1 MSSTRCRTSSRLSLV
16 LGIMAV
22 LSMSAW
28 SQSTGIDRL
37 EAVGKFLDGKLP
49 ATTPSGG
56 GTAQPPARLSE
67 VGAFRHLA
75 ALTPRAGL
83 VPYGVNSPLWTDG
96 AAKQRWLAIPNDG
109 VADSPGE
116 KIVFSANDAWQFPVG
131 SVLVKQFDL
140 PVDDRNPTIFRRME
154 TRFLVHGNDGV
165 YYGVTY
171 RWRADGSDAD
181 LLPDGD
187 SAVVAITTVSGG
199 VRNQTWSFPSRAD
212 CRTCHNIGAGRVL
225 GVRTHQLNGLFTYE
239 ATGRTDNQL
248 RTLNALGLFSTP
260 LTEAAI
266 PEYPASV
273 PVTDPVAPLE
283 HRVRSYL
290 AANCAHCHYPGNPEN
305 PSARFDTRLGT
316 PLAQQNIINGSVLY
330 DLGRPGARIIAPQSL
345 YNSMMH
351 LRLGLNGLHQM
362 PPIGRNTVDTAA
374 LTVLASWINAL
385 PIQPPPTTNQSP
397 IARNDEATT
406 LLNTP
411 VTISVLANDS
421 DPDNNSLA
429 ASNPTTPTA
438 GTVTSLPANQFR
450 YTPPNGFTGTAT
462 FVYTVLDGAGGSGN
476 ATVTILVLPPAT
488 SDSVAFFDGTSRLSA
503 PGSYGGVAMAVADMN
518 RDGLDDIVHLQNARQ
533 IRVEYQSPSGGAFT
547 FRNVGTIAPTFQWG
561 FSIGDADNNGFPD
574 IISGGYYDGLKYYR
588 SNSSGTGYSR
598 TTLATPSIFAQGIT
612 FVDINRDGWLDVFA
626 CHDDAESVKFRN
638 TGNGSL
644 TPDAS
649 LIDTRT
655 REASDNSGN
664 YGVVWTD
671 YDNDGDEDLYIS
683 KCRAGAS
690 SATDP
695 RRINQLFRNNGN
707 GTYTDVAPAAGVAFG
722 EQTWVS
728 DFGDIDNDGDMDLFV
743 GNHGSA
749 SYLMLNEGNGTF
761 SNVTAPAGLSGVN
774 WRIMQSVFRD
784 FNNDG
789 WVDLLLTG
797 EQQQLWISNRDRTFQ
812 LLANP
817 FTSVIMESCAVG
829 DLNRDGF
836 TDIYSGYATIY
847 NTPASSR
854 PDKLFLCQPNGNN
867 FLSLTLRGTASNAG
881 GIGSRIELHGPWGVQ
896 TRDVRGGEG
905 YCVSH
910 SFTQLFG
917 MGNVG
922 AATKLRV
929 RWPSGTI
936 DEAGG
941 ITPNRFLT
949 LREGSTASPALTS
962 PGNQNHLRAA
972 VVNIPLTASDP
983 TGDVLTFSATALPPG
998 VSINPATGLISGTI
1012 ASSALTAYSSS
1023 VAVTDGW
1030 STVTRA
1036 FSWTIGGPVA
1046 PAVSLTSAASTVTG
1060 PFDVSI
1066 GFTAAVSGLT
1076 ASDFAITNG
1085 TAATLTGSGSQYLV
1099 RINPVAAG
1107 EVRISLP
1114 AGAATTSGG
1123 AGSLASNV
1131 LPITYS
1137 VSDTSPPGITL
1148 TTASATISG
1157 AFTVEATF
1165 SESVSGFAS
1174 GDPTVTNG
1182 SAAPPAGSGS
1192 RYSIVITPAGYGTV
1206 TVRIPA
1212 GVATDAAGNANTAS
1226 DTLTVTWPQPNR
1238 APVVINPGPQTSLR
1252 GRVASLAM
1260 QGSDPDGQALTWSAS
1275 GLPSGLS
1282 IAQASGVISG
1292 TIATNALTTSNVQV
1306 GASDGIVST
1315 ATAFTWT
1322 TTAPP
1327 TSPNGL
1333 RAEFFAGLTPGIAP
1347 PLLARTDPNIDFDWG
1362 SGSPGIGVPVDD
1374 FSARW
1379 SGFLTAPVTESFTFY
1394 VPSDNGVRV
1403 WINQELVLDKWTP
1416 QDIAGW
1422 HNFTLPMTG
1431 NVAVPFMVE
1440 YAELNGGANITLY
1453 WFSSTLPW
1461 EAIATARFTSAAPT
1475 NRPPVLITPASQ
1487 STVRGSIVSYQAV
1500 ASDPDFN
1507 PLIWSAG
1514 GLPAGLVINAATG
1527 VISGTV
1533 PVTAAPSNSV
1543 TLTVSD
1549 GNLTTQTV
1557 FSWLT
1562 TSPPANRAPV
1572 LSNPGTQTS
1581 IRGSIVTLTPVASD
1595 PDGDALTWSATG
1607 IPAGLAINA
1616 VTGQISGTIFSN
1628 AATSYMVNVR
1638 AADPGGLASIVTFTW
1653 NTTDVPLQ
1661 GLRAEYFAGMVPG
1674 AAAPL
1679 LTRTDPTIDFNWG
1692 GGSPSAAVPIDYFSA
1707 RWTGLLTAPYSETYT
1722 IYAPSDNGVRIW
1734 LNNELVLDKWTPA
1747 DISGWHNFT
1756 FALTAGQAIPIKVEY
1771 AELYGGAN
1779 ISLFW
1784 FSNTQPWAAIDPAYL
1799 NPAQVLPAGSAPSA
1813 TTVVR
1818 SQRIISSTGGGTVFT
1833 FNRPSAST
1841 ADLSYIVQESE
1852 DLGLWRISNRP
1863 AKVTQMQDGTD
1874 QISLTVSTPIGFETA
1889 PRSLFFRVC
1898 MVVPNPS
1905 TSTP

>member
-28 SQSTGIDRL
+28 SQSIGIDRL

-187 SAVVAITTVSGG
+187 SAIVAITTVSGG

-707 GTYTDVAPAAGVAFG
+707 GTYTDFAPAAGVAFG

-743 GNHGSA
+743 GNHGAPSN
-749 SYLMLNEGNGTF
+749 LMLNEGNGTF
-761 SNVTAPAGLSGVN
+761 TNISAQAGLSGVN

-797 EQQQLWISNRDRTFQ
+797 EQQQLWISNRDRTFR
-812 LLANP
+812 LAANS
-817 FTSVIMESCAVG
+817 FTSAIMESCAVG
-829 DLNRDGF
+829 DLNKDGF
-836 TDIYSGYATIY
+836 TDIYAGYATIY

-854 PDKLFLCQPNGNN
+854 PDQLFLCQPNGNN
-867 FLSLTLRGTASNAG
+867 FLSLTLRGVASNAG
-881 GIGSRIELHGPWGVQ
+881 GVGSRVELHGPWGIQ
-896 TRDVRGGEG
+896 TRDVRAGEG
-905 YCVSH
+905 YCVAH
-910 SFTQLFG
+910 SSTQIFG
-917 MGNVG
+917 MGNAG
-922 AATKLRV
+922 TAARVRV

-936 DEAGG
+936 DEAVDV
-941 ITPNRFLT
+941 TPNRFLT
-949 LREGSTASPALTS
+949 LREGSTAAPSLTS
-962 PGNQNHLRAA
+962 PGNQNHLRGA
-972 VVNIPLTASDP
+972 VVSIPLTASDP
-983 TGDVLTFSATALPPG
+983 TGDVLTFSATALPAG
-998 VSINPATGLISGTI
+998 ISINSATGLISGTI
-1012 ASSALTAYSSS
+1012 SSSALTSYSTS

-1036 FSWTIGGPVA
+1036 FSWTVGGLVA
-1046 PAVSLTSAASTVTG
+1046 PGVSLTTAASTVTG
-1060 PFDVSI
+1060 PFDVAV
-1066 GFTAAVSGLT
+1066 GFTASVSGLT
-1076 ASDFAITNG
+1076 ASDFAVTNG
-1085 TAATLTGSGSQYLV
+1085 TVANLTGSGSQYVV
-1099 RINPVAAG
+1099 RVSPLTAG
-1107 EVRISLP
+1107 EVRVSLP
-1114 AGAATTSGG
+1114 AGAATASGG

-1131 LPITYS
+1131 LPVTYA
-1137 VSDTSPPGITL
+1137 VSDTVAPRIAL
-1148 TTASATISG
+1148 TTASAIISG

-1165 SESVSGFAS
+1165 SESVGGFAS
-1174 GDPTVTNG
+1174 GDVSVTNG

-1192 RYSIVITPAGYGTV
+1192 TYSIVITPAGYGTV
-1206 TVRIPA
+1206 TVGIAA
-1212 GVATDAAGNANTAS
+1212 GVANDAAGNANTAS
-1226 DTLTVTWPQPNR
+1226 NTLSVSWPQPNR
-1238 APVVINPGPQTSLR
+1238 SPVVSNPGPQTSVR
-1252 GRVASLAM
+1252 GSAASLAL
-1260 QGSDPDGQALTWSAS
+1260 QGSDPDGQALIWSAS
-1275 GLPSGLS
+1275 GLPTGLV
-1282 IAQASGVISG
+1282 IAPTSGVISG
-1292 TIATNALTTSNVQV
+1292 TVAANAPASSSVLVS
-1306 GASDGIVST
+1306 ASDGVVGTST
-1315 ATAFTWT
+1315 TFTWT

-1327 TSPNGL
+1327 SSSNGL
-1333 RAEFFAGLTPGIAP
+1333 RAEFFAGPTPGISPA
-1347 PLLARTDPNIDFDWG
+1347 LLTRTDPNIDFDWG
-1362 SGSPGIGVPVDD
+1362 SGSPGPGVPVDD
-1374 FSARW
+1374 FCARW
-1379 SGFLTAPVTESFTFY
+1379 SGFLTAPATETFTFY

-1403 WINQELVLDKWTP
+1403 WINQELVLDKWSP
-1416 QDIAGW
+1416 QTIAGW
-1422 HNFTLPMTG
+1422 HNFTLPVTG
-1431 NVAVPFMVE
+1431 NLAVPFTVE
-1440 YAELNGGANITLY
+1440 YAELNGGANITVY
-1453 WFSSTLPW
+1453 WFSSTQPW
-1461 EAIATARFTSAAPT
+1461 EAIAPSRFTAAAAT
-1475 NRPPVLITPASQ
+1475 NRPPVLTTPATQ
-1487 STVRGSIVSYQAV
+1487 TTMRGGFVNFQPV
-1500 ASDPDFN
+1500 GSDPDSN
-1507 PLIWSAG
+1507 ALTWSAA
-1514 GLPAGLVINAATG
+1514 GLPAGLGINPATG
-1527 VISGTV
+1527 RISGTV
-1533 PVTAAPSNSV
+1533 AAAAAGSNSV
-1543 TLTVSD
+1543 TLSVSD
-1549 GNLTTQTV
+1549 GILGAQAA
-1557 FSWLT
+1557 FLWLT

-1581 IRGSIVTLTPVASD
+1581 VRGSIVTLTPVASD
-1595 PDGDALTWSATG
+1595 PDGDSLSWSASG
-1607 IPAGLAINA
+1607 LPAGLAIN
-1616 VTGQISGTIFSN
+1616 VLTGQISGTVFSN
-1628 AATSYMVNVR
+1628 AATSYFVSLR
-1638 AADPGGLASIVTFTW
+1638 AADPAGLSGTATFTW
-1653 NTTDVPLQ
+1653 NTADVPLQ
-1661 GLRAEYFAGMVPG
+1661 GLRAEYYAGMVPG
-1674 AAAPL
+1674 IGTPL

-1692 GGSPSAAVPIDYFSA
+1692 NGSPASVVPIDYFSA
-1707 RWTGLLTAPYSETYT
+1707 RWTGFLTAPYSETYT
-1722 IYAPSDNGVRIW
+1722 IYVPSDNGVRVW
-1734 LNNELVLDKWTPA
+1734 LNNQLVLDKWSPN

-1756 FALTAGQAIPIKVEY
+1756 VALTAGQPIPVKVEY
-1771 AELYGGAN
+1771 AELYGGA
-1779 ISLFW
+1779 SLSIFW
-1784 FSNTQPWAAIDPAYL
+1784 FSNTQPWAAIDPAFL
-1799 NPAQVLPAGSAPSA
+1799 TPALVLPAGSAPSA
-1813 TTVVR
+1813 ARVVS
-1818 SQRIISSTGGGTVFT
+1818 SQRISSSVVGGTVFT
-1833 FNRPSAST
+1833 FDRPSAST
-1841 ADLSYIVQESE
+1841 ADLTYIVEETE
-1852 DLGLWRISNRP
+1852 DLSTWRVSNRP
-1863 AKVTQMQDGTD
+1863 AMVTQMPDGTD
-1874 QISLTVSTPIGFETA
+1874 RISLTISSPGSFQTA
-1889 PRSLFFRVC
+1889 PRSLFFRVH
-1898 MVVPNPS
+1898 MVVPDQRASAP
-1905 TSTP
+1905 